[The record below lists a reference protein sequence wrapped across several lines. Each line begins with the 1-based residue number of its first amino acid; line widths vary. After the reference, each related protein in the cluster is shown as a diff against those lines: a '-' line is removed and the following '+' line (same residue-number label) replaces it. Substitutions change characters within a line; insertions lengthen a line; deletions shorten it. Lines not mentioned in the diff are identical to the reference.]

1 MFYSGP
7 YALAMG
13 LALALG
19 TSIGAR
25 AVGQAPEPVREDT
38 AAPNETPGGSSNP
51 IQMGYDSE
59 RGRRL
64 YESNCSACHGSDGEG
79 RPGAFPPLKGSGV
92 VTKDDATKHIQVVLN
107 GLRGAR
113 SGGVLYVSPM
123 PPFAGALDDA
133 DLRDIIDYERSSWG
147 NHGILVTA
155 GQVAAERRRSR

>member
-1 MFYSGP
+1 MFDSGR

-25 AVGQAPEPVREDT
+25 AVGQAAKPFMEST
-38 AAPNETPGGSSNP
+38 AAPNEA
-51 IQMGYDSE
+51 GYDSA

-79 RPGAFPPLKGSGV
+79 RPGTFPPLKGSGV
-92 VTKDDATKHIQVVLN
+92 VTKDDATKHIQLVLN
-107 GLRGAR
+107 GLQGAR
-113 SGGVLYVSPM
+113 AGGVLYTSPM

-147 NHGILVTA
+147 NHGKLVTA
-155 GQVAAERRRSR
+155 AQVAAERHRSK